1 MDYFNPSYEI
11 AIQNIPRIFTA
22 IAEWL
27 SCLIYILILRKRHP
41 VLPTVILSAAF
52 LLLMI
57 LLQVIAG
64 IMPISM
70 WIPGMIVA
78 TLAMSGFLLSTLDM
92 PAASAG
98 YVTARAFV
106 LAEFIASFE
115 WQLYFFTISR
125 TRLAGTAVM
134 LSFMIV
140 IYLICAA
147 AALLIERQVFR
158 GETELDISS
167 RELGISIITALSIF
181 LFSNLSFLSIDTPF
195 STEGEGNIFYIRTLI
210 DLAGLILL
218 YSQQAQRKWV
228 KAQAEAA
235 AMQNLLDK
243 QYDQYRMSKEN
254 VELINRKYH
263 DLKHKIQVIRLTESD
278 EERQNYL
285 SAMEDEIKRY
295 EVELKTGNNVLDI
308 ILTSKN
314 LAFKENGITFIC
326 IADGSLL
333 SFMDTM
339 DICSLFG
346 NALDNAMESVL
357 KIPEP
362 EKRVI
367 RLNLSSQNGFTVLK
381 IENSYEHMLNMSDDG
396 IHTTKADDGYH
407 GFGLKSIRLAVEKY
421 GGTLSISTEGG
432 LFRLNML
439 FPGRK

>member
-1 MDYFNPSYEI
+1 MDFFSPSYEI

-41 VLPTVILSAAF
+41 VIPTVILSASF
-52 LLLMI
+52 LLLII
-57 LLQVIAG
+57 LLQLIAG
-64 IMPISM
+64 FLPISM
-70 WIPGMIVA
+70 WIPGMVVA
-78 TLAMSGFLLSTLDM
+78 TLAMFCFLLSSLDLA
-92 PAASAG
+92 PASAG

-115 WQLYFFTISR
+115 WQIYYFTVSNTHIS
-125 TRLAGTAVM
+125 GM
-134 LSFMIV
+134 MFMVIFMV
-140 IYLICAA
+140 AIYLLCGFGAF
-147 AALLIERQVFR
+147 LIEKRVFR
-158 GETELDISS
+158 GETGLEVSS
-167 RELGISIITALSIF
+167 RELYISVITALSIF
-181 LFSNLSFLSIDTPF
+181 LFSNLSFLSLDTPF

-278 EERQNYL
+278 EERQRYL
-285 SAMEDEIKRY
+285 SDMEDEIKRY

-367 RLNLSSQNGFTVLK
+367 RLTLSSQNGFTVLK
-381 IENSYEHMLNMSDDG
+381 IENSYAHELNISAGG

-407 GFGLKSIRLAVEKY
+407 GFGLRSIRAAVEKY
-421 GGTLSISTEGG
+421 DGTLSISTEGG
-432 LFRLNML
+432 LFRLSML
-439 FPGRK
+439 FSRSN